1 MTRRAALFLLALSI
15 VTVNLEAASRQ
26 RAVRHP
32 SAVASLTALE
42 WLKSESIAFDTTA
55 ARSGLDDLGA
65 LRKLVGDARIV
76 SLGEATH
83 GSREFFT
90 MKHRVLEYLVEEMGF
105 TVFAIEANLPEADR
119 VDDYV
124 MHGTGSAASALAGMY
139 FWTWNTAEV
148 LDMIEWMRE
157 YNLRRGDRPPVRFRG
172 FDAQFYH
179 YAIPRVEEYVGRVDA
194 ERVPAVRQMYDCLR
208 PYGYPPDYQDLP
220 RATRDVCAAALE
232 QAMSELTARRD
243 EYIARSSLVEYENH
257 LRYARVIV
265 QTESIL
271 SKRQRIRDEFM
282 AENVEWLAD
291 VAHPGEKMVLWAHNY
306 HVTKYP
312 PRQMGEVLRR
322 RFGTDM
328 VVFGFSFLRGDFTA
342 RGQDGLRAQSIGG
355 TPTDGWEQ
363 LFRQAGKPRFFL
375 DLRDVR
381 SPDAVRTLGEPRT
394 LWLIGAV
401 FFIDNIRQSH
411 RWSIQPRKAF
421 DVLIYIEETTASQLL
436 PF

>member
-1 MTRRAALFLLALSI
+1 MTRRVALLLLALSI
-15 VTVNLEAASRQ
+15 VAVNLPAASRQ
-26 RAVRHP
+26 RAARHP

-65 LRKLVGDARIV
+65 LRKVVGDARIV

-83 GSREFFT
+83 GTSEFFT
-90 MKHRVLEYLVEEMGF
+90 MKHRILEYLVEEMGF

-124 MHGTGSAASALAGMY
+124 MNGTGSAATALAGMY

-194 ERVPAVRQMYDCLR
+194 GGVPDVRRLYDCLR
-208 PYGYPPDYQDLP
+208 PYSNGRKYQKLA
-220 RATRDVCAAALE
+220 RATRDQCAASLE
-232 QAMSELTARRD
+232 QSLSRLSSRRD
-243 EYIARSSLVEYENH
+243 QYIALSSQAEYENH
-257 LRYARVIV
+257 LRYASVIV
-265 QTESIL
+265 QAESLL
-271 SKRQRIRDEFM
+271 SGRPIPRDVFM
-282 AENVEWLAD
+282 AQNVSWLAD
-291 VAHPGEKMVLWAHNY
+291 VAHPGEKMVLWAHNF
-306 HVTKYP
+306 HVTKEP
-312 PRQMGEVLRR
+312 ALQMGEVLHT

-328 VVFGFSFLRGDFTA
+328 VVFGFSFLRGEFIA
-342 RGQDGLRAQSIGG
+342 RGQNGLGTQSIRGSRPG
-355 TPTDGWEQ
+355 GWERFFQ
-363 LFRQAGKPRFFL
+363 KAGKPRFLL

-381 SPDAVRTLGEPRT
+381 SPAAARTLTERRS

-401 FFIDNIRQSH
+401 WNGEGVDRRAIAP
-411 RWSIQPRKAF
+411 PRAF
-421 DVLIYIEETTASQLL
+421 DVVIYIENTTASHLL